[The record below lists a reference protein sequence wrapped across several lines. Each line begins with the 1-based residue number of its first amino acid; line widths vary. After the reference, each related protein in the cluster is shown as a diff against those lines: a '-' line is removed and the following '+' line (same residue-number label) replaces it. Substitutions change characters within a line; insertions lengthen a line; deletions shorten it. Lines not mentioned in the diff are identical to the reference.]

1 MKATKDFEQHA
12 PPAFIIYDASAGSG
26 KTHALVRHYLQAALA
41 TDQPENYQSI
51 LAITFTNKAAYE
63 MKTRVLDHLKAFS
76 SEQILVE
83 PTTMFQEMVNRC
95 GVRATVIH
103 QRAAKTLHHLLQNY
117 GHFSIT
123 TIDSLTHQIVRTF
136 SRDLGLS
143 ASFEVM
149 LETHLLLEQA
159 VDLLIEQTGENKQQT
174 KILTDFVIEKMND
187 NKSWNVG
194 VDLNKIASLVYDEN
208 HYHQLRDLSDKTWN
222 DFLILQQK
230 IQEQKEACLE
240 AIQKASKALHKKII
254 QSGIDESSFSFQEL
268 PKQLQKGQSDNP
280 TSIPSKRLLSLIANH
295 QLLKKSASQ
304 SEQSVLAS
312 LQSDIDHWI
321 QSASVAQKTRT
332 LLRLIDKQRVPLSA
346 LYAIYKTAQDLQTAQ
361 DKRLLSSFNPL
372 LFETI
377 SGMPT
382 PFVYERLGVKYK
394 RILIDEFQDTSA
406 LQWKNLTPLLDNV
419 ISSANSAILLVGDA
433 KQSIYRWRG
442 GYPEQFIDLTK
453 GKTPFSISPQVVRL
467 PTNYRSKDTIV
478 TTNNDFFKESISA
491 LSLPDYKNLFTEG
504 ANQETNNNPGGAV
517 TFTFVEGDTLEER
530 EPNYLDAIHQQLI
543 DCESRKYTPNEI
555 CIVVRTRKQ
564 GVQITEHLT
573 QQKVDVISAETLL
586 LSQNRAVNVLLSWLR
601 LRVNPNDEEAR
612 KIILDYFRPKDQD
625 TYVWDAEGIKQPID
639 MFVRQINRVV
649 NSDKDVFSFEHFLQK
664 NTYEAM
670 EYTID
675 SFGMA
680 QGLCPYCSGFLEEI
694 LTFTTKTTT
703 DDKGFLNHWEKIK
716 DNRSIRLTSNK
727 NAVQV
732 MTIHKAK
739 GLEFPVVLF
748 PFAETK
754 LISNQLSPQWIN
766 VSEDEF
772 AGFSS
777 LLVGLNKDFSETSET
792 NKAIYDV
799 AKEREAFDA
808 LNTLYVAM
816 TRPENELHI
825 ISYSPAKETRTYAD
839 LFWRFVNQK
848 ALPKIKHNQY
858 ISGKLT
864 MSDKVSRETTPTIST
879 KWTTNTSATTSVRKR
894 HPSKR
899 QGNRVDFGEAF
910 HEIMSRIYVKTD
922 IEDAIQHAYHQGN
935 IGVDQVDA
943 LRKTIQ
949 QLVDHKELSC
959 FFNPKTTQ
967 YNERTLLSPNE
978 GPLRPDCFVVLPNK
992 AVALLDYKT
1001 GKPHPTHKDQLN
1013 EYASFF
1019 EKSGYH
1025 IQQKTVVYIS
1035 KTITLEHIY

>member
-1 MKATKDFEQHA
+1 MKATKVFTQNA

-26 KTHALVRHYLQAALA
+26 KTHSLVRHYLQAALE

-51 LAITFTNKAAYE
+51 LAITFTNKAAHE

-76 SEQILVE
+76 SKQILVQ
-83 PTTMFQEMVNRC
+83 PTTMFQEMVDRC

-103 QRAAKTLHHLLQNY
+103 QRAARTLHHLLQNY

-149 LETHLLLEQA
+149 LETQLLLEQA
-159 VDLLIEQTGENKQQT
+159 VDLLMEQTGGNKQQT
-174 KILTDFVIEKMND
+174 KILTDFVIEKMKD

-194 VDLNKIASLVYDEN
+194 VDLNNIASLVYDEN
-208 HYHQLRDLSDKTWN
+208 HYHQLRHLSDKTWN
-222 DFLILQQK
+222 DFLVLQQNIK
-230 IQEQKEACLE
+230 QQKQACLE
-240 AIQKASKALHKKII
+240 AIQKESEQLHKKII
-254 QSGIDESSFSFQEL
+254 HSGIDESSFSFQEL

-280 TSIPSKRLLSLIANH
+280 TSIPSKRVLSLVANH
-295 QLLKKSASQ
+295 QLLKKAANP
-304 SEQSVLAS
+304 SEQSTLAS

-321 QSASVAQKTRT
+321 QAVSDLQKTQT
-332 LLRLIDKQRVPLSA
+332 FLRLIDKQRVPFSA
-346 LYAIYKTAQDLQTAQ
+346 LHAIYKTAQDLQVAQ

-382 PFVYERLGVKYK
+382 PFVYERLGIKYK
-394 RILIDEFQDTSA
+394 RIFIDEFQDTSS

-419 ISSANSAILLVGDA
+419 ISNANSAILLVGDA

-453 GKTPFSISPQVVRL
+453 GETPFSVSPQVVRL

-478 TTNNDFFKESISA
+478 TTNNDFFKESISV
-491 LSLPDYKNLFTEG
+491 LSLPDYKNLFKEG
-504 ANQETNNNPGGAV
+504 AKQETNNKPGGAV
-517 TFTFVEGDTLEER
+517 TFTFVEGDTVDER

-564 GVQITEHLT
+564 GVQITEYLT
-573 QQKVDVISAETLL
+573 QQNVDVISAETLL
-586 LSQNRAVNVLLSWLR
+586 LSQSRTVNVLVSWLR
-601 LRVNPNDEEAR
+601 LRVNHKDEEAR

-625 TYVWDAEGIKQPID
+625 TYVWDYEGIKQPID
-639 MFVRQINRVV
+639 QFVSQVSRVM
-649 NSDKDVFSFEHFLQK
+649 NSDKEVFSLKRFMQK
-664 NTYEAM
+664 STYEAM

-675 SFGMA
+675 AFGLA
-680 QGLCPYCSGFLEEI
+680 QGLCPHLSGFLEEI
-694 LTFTTKTTT
+694 LAFTIKTAT
-703 DDKGFLNHWEKIK
+703 DDKAFLHHWEKIK

-754 LISNQLSPQWIN
+754 LISNQPPPQWIN
-766 VSEDEF
+766 VPEAEF

-777 LLVGLNKDFSETSET
+777 LLVRLNKDFSQTSDP
-792 NKAIYDV
+792 NKAIYEM
-799 AKEREAFDA
+799 AKEREVFDA

-825 ISYSPAKETRTYAD
+825 ISYSPTKETRTYAD

-848 ALPKIKHNQY
+848 ALPKTQPNQY
-858 ISGKLT
+858 ISGTLT
-864 MSDKVSRETTPTIST
+864 MNEKVLKETPPTIPT
-879 KWTTNTSATTSVRKR
+879 KWTTNIHATTSVRKR
-894 HPSKR
+894 HPSKW
-899 QGNRVDFGEAF
+899 QGNGVDFGQVF

-935 IGVDQVDA
+935 IGVDQVDE
-943 LRKTIQ
+943 LRKTIH

-959 FFNPKTTQ
+959 FFNPKTIQ
-967 YNERTLLSPNE
+967 YNERTLLSPKE
-978 GPLRPDCFVVLPNK
+978 SPLRPDCFVVLPKNE
-992 AVALLDYKT
+992 VALLDYKT

-1019 EKSGYH
+1019 VKSGYQ
-1025 IQQKTVVYIS
+1025 IKQKTVVYIG